1 MVGAIWEY
9 QRVTRDIKK
18 SIAFVEKKA
27 DVKRETEYYLAH
39 IGKIKTADELL
50 NDSKLYRYVMKAYD
64 LEDLAYAKGLIR
76 KVLTDDDYAARLRDP
91 KFQTLK
97 AAFNFTA
104 FKDVTTSLMQAT
116 TGTVARYKEMVLEDQ
131 VGDFNEGARQAIY
144 FKRRIEELISDKKLK
159 EDKDSWPVYLLG
171 DKTMSKMVFS
181 ALGLSQS
188 VQASSLDAKVNL
200 LKRHMSV
207 EDLFN
212 PERREKF
219 IKRALANYDAAHS
232 ANVYSPGS
240 AALAILGGGS
250 GNISAD
256 LLSAISQL
264 KPLRG

>member
-9 QRVTRDIKK
+9 RRATRDINK
-18 SIAFVEKKA
+18 SLAAVEKKT
-27 DVKRETEYYLAH
+27 DVKRETAYYLEH

-64 LEDLAYAKGLIR
+64 LEDLTYAKGLIR
-76 KVLTDDDYAARLRDP
+76 KVLTDADYAARLRDS

-104 FKDVTTSLMQAT
+104 FKEVTTSLRPAT
-116 TGTVARYKEMVLEDQ
+116 VGTVARYKEMVLEEQ
-131 VGDFNEGARQAIY
+131 VGSFNEGARQAIY
-144 FKRRIEELISDKKLK
+144 FKRRIEELINDNKLK
-159 EDKDSWPVYLLG
+159 KNKDTWPVFLLG

-181 ALGLSQS
+181 ALGLSQA
-188 VQASSLDAKVNL
+188 VQATSLDAKVRL
-200 LKRHMSV
+200 LKRHMSA

-212 PERREKF
+212 PERRERF
-219 IKRALANYDAAHS
+219 IKRALANYDVAHS

-240 AALAILGGGS
+240 AALTILNGT

-256 LLSAISQL
+256 LLSAINN
-264 KPLRG
+264 LRPVRG